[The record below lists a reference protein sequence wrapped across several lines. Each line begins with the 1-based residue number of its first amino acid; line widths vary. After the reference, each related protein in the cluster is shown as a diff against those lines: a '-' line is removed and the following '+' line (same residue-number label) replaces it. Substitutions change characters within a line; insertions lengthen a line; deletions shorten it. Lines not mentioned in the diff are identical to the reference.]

1 VFDLAETI
9 RHVALL
15 AVPILAAVTFH
26 EYAHAWT
33 ADRLGDATARLQGRL
48 TLHPLKHLDPIGTL
62 VFIFTGMIG
71 WAKPVPV
78 NARYFRHP
86 RRDMMWVALAGPGAN
101 LALAVVSALL
111 FHLLVPMGAAP
122 TAVDGSPSSLAVLR
136 PLIEMLFI
144 SVRLN
149 LAFAFFNILPVPP
162 LDGSRVLSGLLN
174 ARQAAVYERIEPY
187 GFLLLLVLIFSNVTG
202 VILFPLVNG
211 IGRLLLGM

>member
-1 VFDLAETI
+1 MFDLADII

-15 AVPILAAVTFH
+15 ALPILAAVTFH

-33 ADRLGDATARLQGRL
+33 ANRLGDSTARLQGRL

-62 VFIFTGMIG
+62 VFLFTGMIG

-101 LALAVVSALL
+101 VALAVLSAVLY
-111 FHLLVPMGAAP
+111 HLLVLMRIAP
-122 TAVDGSPSSLAVLR
+122 SEGLAILGPFTSMVTK
-136 PLIEMLFI
+136 
-144 SVRLN
+144 SVELN

-187 GFLLLLVLIFSNVTG
+187 GFLLLIVLVFSNVTG
-202 VILFPLVNG
+202 VILFPVVNG

>member
-1 VFDLAETI
+1 MFDLAETI

-15 AVPILAAVTFH
+15 AIPILAAVTFH

-33 ADRLGDATARLQGRL
+33 ANRLGDATARLQGRL

-78 NARYFRHP
+78 NPRYFQYP
-86 RRDMMWVALAGPGAN
+86 RQDMLWVALAGPGAN
-101 LALAVVSALL
+101 LVLAVLSAMLY
-111 FHLLVPMGAAP
+111 HLLVSMGIAP
-122 TAVDGSPSSLAVLR
+122 SEGLAVLG
-136 PLIEMLFI
+136 PITKMLKI
-144 SVRLN
+144 SVILN

-187 GFLLLLVLIFSNVTG
+187 GFLLLLVLVFSNVTG

-211 IGRLLLGM
+211 IGRLLLGF